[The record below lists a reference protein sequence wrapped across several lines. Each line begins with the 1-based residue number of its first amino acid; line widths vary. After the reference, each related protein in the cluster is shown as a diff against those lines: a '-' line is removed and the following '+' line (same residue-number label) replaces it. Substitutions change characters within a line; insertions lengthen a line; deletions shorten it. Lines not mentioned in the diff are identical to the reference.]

1 MHKMNPEISI
11 EQFRAIAALSL
22 ADLQIQHRENLV
34 SWLQLFVQEQLVGV
48 ELPSIDTPESFAET
62 VKMLADNKR
71 AWSQRLG
78 TLVLDQVDS
87 ETSEER
93 AGAAELLR
101 EFSMTCPWKF
111 LRQSAANKIE

>member
-1 MHKMNPEISI
+1 MNPELSI
-11 EQFRAIAALSL
+11 EQFRSVAALSL
-22 ADLQIQHRENLV
+22 ADLQVQHGENLM
-34 SWLQLFVQEQLVGV
+34 SWLQAFVQEQLVRV

-78 TLVLDQVDS
+78 TLILDQVDS
-87 ETSEER
+87 KTPEER

-111 LRQSAANKIE
+111 LRQSAASKIE